1 MEIQTEKLIELTA
14 LVAAILQMVKALPFI
29 EKFRSWLPVASVALG
44 IVLAYLTKV
53 PNPIVPGIMVGLAA
67 SGGYSFLKQK
77 NSKKAMQIGP
87 PLN

>member
-1 MEIQTEKLIELTA
+1 MELETKTLIQ
-14 LVAAILQMVKALPFI
+14 LVAVTGALLQMAKNIPII

-44 IVLAYLTKV
+44 IVLAYVTNV
-53 PNPIVPGIMVGLAA
+53 PDPIVPGIMVGLAA

-77 NSKKAMQIGP
+77 NNKKAMQMAS